1 MNIAAFKKVNTLIVL
16 ITLGCISL
24 FAQVKND
31 AINAFNQ
38 GVVLMKAD
46 AESAIEPFE
55 NCIKIC
61 EQIGDSA
68 NDVKEKAMLVL
79 PDLYF
84 QKAYKLFSTDKK
96 YQESLIASKVA
107 LGVAEK
113 YESQKTTEKVQ
124 KLMIQLYITIGSNY
138 YTANE
143 NEKALSC
150 FDSVLM
156 LNPEHLKAYYN
167 KALTY
172 KKMNNTDKFT
182 ETIDL
187 YLGKPAVKS
196 DSALLAQANKMAL
209 DYFRN
214 SGIKANAAKKL
225 PEALNLLNSS
235 FKYGTDKDVY
245 YQLANIYNAQKK
257 FADAAT
263 NAQKGLDLETGAPE
277 AKAKFYYE
285 LAVAQAGKGETDN
298 ACESFKNSLYGPFLA
313 ASKAQRTNLKCK

>member
-1 MNIAAFKKVNTLIVL
+1 MNIAAFKKISTLMVFTSL
-16 ITLGCISL
+16 ACVSL
-24 FAQVKND
+24 FAQEKND

-46 AESAIEPFE
+46 AISAIEPFE

-68 NDVKEKAMLVL
+68 NDVKAKAILVL

-84 QKAYKLFSTDKK
+84 QKAFNLYSTDKK
-96 YQESLIASKVA
+96 YQESLTASKVA
-107 LGVAEK
+107 LGVAQK

-124 KLMIQLYITIGSNY
+124 KLMIQTYITIGSNF

-143 NEKALSC
+143 NDKALSC

-156 LNPEHLKAYYN
+156 INPEHLKAYYN

-172 KKMNNTDKFT
+172 KKMNNTEKFT
-182 ETIDL
+182 ETIDV
-187 YLGKPAVKS
+187 YIGKLHVPE
-196 DSALLAQANKMAL
+196 DSTLLAQANKMGL
-209 DYFRN
+209 DYFRAA
-214 SGIKANAAKKL
+214 GKKANSEKKYA
-225 PEALNLLNSS
+225 EAITLLNSS
-235 FKYGTDKDVY
+235 FKYGVDKDVFY
-245 YQLANIYNAQKK
+245 LLANVYNTQKK
-257 FADAAT
+257 FADGAT
-263 NAQKGLDLETGAPE
+263 NAQKGLDLESGDAV

-285 LAVAQAGKGETDN
+285 LAVAQAGLGETGN
-298 ACESFKNSLYGPFLA
+298 ACETFKNSLYGAFEV

>member
-1 MNIAAFKKVNTLIVL
+1 MNISAFKKINMLLVL
-16 ITLGCISL
+16 TSLVCVSL
-24 FAQVKND
+24 FSQEKND

-38 GVVLMKAD
+38 GVVLMKTD

-84 QKAYKLFSTDKK
+84 QKAYNLFSTYKQ

-124 KLMIQLYITIGSNY
+124 KLMIQVYLTLGSNY
-138 YTANE
+138 YTTND
-143 NEKALSC
+143 NEKAISC

-156 LNPEHLKAYYN
+156 INPEYLKAYYN

-182 ETIDL
+182 ETIDF
-187 YLGKPAVKS
+187 YIAKIKGQS
-196 DSALLAQANKMAL
+196 DTTLLPQANKLAL

-214 SGIKANAAKKL
+214 SGIKANAAKKI
-225 PEALNLLNSS
+225 PEALTLLNSS
-235 FKYGTDKDVY
+235 FKYGIDKDVF
-245 YQLANIYNAQKK
+245 YQLANIYNNQKK
-257 FADAAT
+257 FAEAAS
-263 NAQKGLDLETGAPE
+263 NAQKGLDMETGAPE

-285 LAVAQAGKGETDN
+285 LAVAQAGKGETEN
-298 ACESFKNSLYGPFLA
+298 ACESFKNALYGPFLTA
-313 ASKAQRTNLKCK
+313 AKAQRTNLKCK